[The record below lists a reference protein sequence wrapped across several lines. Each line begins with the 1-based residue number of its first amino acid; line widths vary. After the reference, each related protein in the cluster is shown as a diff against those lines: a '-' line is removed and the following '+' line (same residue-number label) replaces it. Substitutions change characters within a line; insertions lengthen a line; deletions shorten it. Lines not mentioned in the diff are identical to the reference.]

1 MYATVITRNTEHV
14 ELNACCAKAGD
25 FVAIA
30 YMHGGIARQDF
41 GVVTEVMEENPYGND
56 DRCGYV
62 VKVVEKLS
70 DPEAEVR
77 KAAAKMAAE
86 AEAAELE
93 KSIMDELERTAHLK
107 AVFAVAKGN
116 PELLAKLDRLAELR
130 PDDAA
135 LAKLVSEGG
144 SEPSIAHEP
153 AFLEP
158 EDAI

>member
-30 YMHGGIARQDF
+30 YMHDGVARQDF
-41 GVVTEVMEENPYGND
+41 GIVSEVMEENPYGTD

-62 VKVVEKLS
+62 VRVVEKLA
-70 DPEAEVR
+70 DPEAEVK
-77 KAAAKMAAE
+77 KAAAKLAAE
-86 AEAAELE
+86 AEAAKLEESIMEELE
-93 KSIMDELERTAHLK
+93 HTAHLK

-130 PDDAA
+130 PDDRA

-144 SEPSIAHEP
+144 AEPS
-153 AFLEP
+153 
-158 EDAI
+158 DACSACCCTDSI